1 LPLATIVQPYDKGH
15 QKVNIH
21 KIGVTAVMNCL
32 LSLNWPMLRQTLL
45 LISCLSHS

>member
-1 LPLATIVQPYDKGH
+1 MNVATTVQSHGKGH

-32 LSLNWPMLRQTLL
+32 LSLKLTHAASNTAFDFVF
-45 LISCLSHS
+45 IAF